1 MLGAIKIECKSIAS
15 LPTVSPSFEGYFLL
29 LKFLSFYECD
39 FLHTTGVERC
49 IATLQAKASLIDTDL
64 MHTAG
69 RANQL
74 GKLTKRLIIMKKY
87 QY

>member
-15 LPTVSPSFEGYFLL
+15 LPTVPPSFEGYFLL

-39 FLHTTGVERC
+39 FPHNRRGKMHRNTS
-49 IATLQAKASLIDTDL
+49 KASLIDTDL

-69 RANQL
+69 QTP
-74 GKLTKRLIIMKKY
+74 GKLTKILIIMKKY